1 MHKVHQEKLEYITGE
16 IQEKNQNIEQIEKDI
31 KTNYD
36 EYNNLKDSNPV
47 FKDEKKEQYLFDNLK
62 TYEDK
67 INELQELIN
76 NYKILVAKDV

>member
-1 MHKVHQEKLEYITGE
+1 MHKIHQEKLEYITGE